1 MLAAWQ
7 EPGIREVS
15 RASLPLT
22 YGYANMFGIN
32 THFAAIFNVPAALT
46 SIIVCVYYL
55 CVTLRSMALSGVL
68 PTIFG
73 QLSSKNQ
80 VPTYALILILVG
92 TVFMAAM
99 ILAGLLFY
107 EAFALSV
114 LIFGTY
120 SLYFIYAAIF
130 VTYLVFHQHYN
141 DKQHRFQS
149 PLGPYGAYVGLFM
162 TCCLVIA
169 NNYPYHPY
177 LRNVLLIFI
186 GTILLLSVV
195 YVFVMVRYQKYSP
208 EEEKIF
214 FIAYIIRANRR
225 HREALR
231 RAKHHHSIYSPNN
244 SHPASGSQSQGPS
257 HQSRSHNSSHN
268 HSSDNLPD
276 LFHTPEEPSAV
287 DLAQVPRSSQ
297 STFFGRLSMFSILS
311 GTTQMTGS
319 PSSSATNTS
328 NNTRR
333 IQVSSPAST
342 SGAVDGN
349 SLPINDSGNNSMT
362 TISRNNS
369 LLSSSLRRVL
379 PQQVNNQSSSSLT
392 NGAPDGD
399 SAPSLPGNASQVLLY
414 QEEDQPLEDSA
425 FIRKPFSAQQVLQS
439 NSLLSTSLSNMPVLE
454 QSLRHDAVCILEEE
468 ASKSSYG
475 MRLSSG
481 SGSSGNSSRKDD
493 TSGQWSES
501 LVQPFHP
508 E

>member
-15 RASLPLT
+15 RATLPLS
-22 YGYANMFGIN
+22 YGYANMFGVS
-32 THFAAIFNVPAALT
+32 THFAAIFNIPAALT

-80 VPTYALILILVG
+80 VPTYALILIVVG
-92 TVFMAAM
+92 TVLVAAM

-130 VTYLVFHQHYN
+130 VTYLVFHRHYN

-149 PLGPYGAYVGLFM
+149 PLGPYGAYIGLFM

-177 LRNVLLIFI
+177 LRNSLLIFI
-186 GTILLLSVV
+186 GTIFLLSVV

-225 HREALR
+225 HREAIR
-231 RAKHHHSIYSPNN
+231 RAKHHHSIYSPSN
-244 SHPASGSQSQGPS
+244 SHPANGNQSLAPS
-257 HQSRSHNSSHN
+257 HQSRSHSSN
-268 HSSDNLPD
+268 HSRSSDNPPD
-276 LFHTPEEPSAV
+276 LFHAPEEPSAV
-287 DLAQVPRSSQ
+287 DLAQVPRTNRP
-297 STFFGRLSMFSILS
+297 TFFARLSMFSFLS

-333 IQVSSPAST
+333 IQVSST
-342 SGAVDGN
+342 SGAVESN
-349 SLPINDSGNNSMT
+349 SLPINDSGNNSMV

-379 PQQVNNQSSSSLT
+379 PQQVNSQSSSSLT
-392 NGAPDGD
+392 NAAADGG
-399 SAPSLPGNASQVLLY
+399 SAPSLSGEASQVLLF
-414 QEEDQPLEDSA
+414 QEEDQPLDDSA
-425 FIRKPFSAQQVLQS
+425 FIRKPFSAQQVLLS
-439 NSLLSTSLSNMPVLE
+439 NSLLSTSLSNMPPLE
-454 QSLRHDAVCILEEE
+454 QSLRHDVVCVPEEE

-475 MRLSSG
+475 MLLSSG
-481 SGSSGNSSRKDD
+481 SGSSGNSSRKDYA
-493 TSGQWSES
+493 SGQWSDS

>member
-15 RASLPLT
+15 RATLPLS
-22 YGYANMFGIN
+22 YGYANMFGVS
-32 THFAAIFNVPAALT
+32 THFAAIFNIPAALT

-80 VPTYALILILVG
+80 VPTYALILIVVG
-92 TVFMAAM
+92 TVFIAAM

-130 VTYLVFHQHYN
+130 VTYLVFHRHYN

-177 LRNVLLIFI
+177 LRNTLLIFI

-225 HREALR
+225 HREAIR
-231 RAKHHHSIYSPNN
+231 RAKHHHSIYSPGN
-244 SHPASGSQSQGPS
+244 SHPASGNQSLAPS
-257 HQSRSHNSSHN
+257 HQSRSHNSNHS

-276 LFHTPEEPSAV
+276 LSHAPEEPSTV
-287 DLAQVPRSSQ
+287 DLAQVPRTNR
-297 STFFGRLSMFSILS
+297 STFFGRLSMFSFLS

-342 SGAVDGN
+342 SGAVESN
-349 SLPINDSGNNSMT
+349 SLPINDSGNNSMA

-379 PQQVNNQSSSSLT
+379 PQHVNSQSSSSLT
-392 NGAPDGD
+392 NAATDGG
-399 SAPSLPGNASQVLLY
+399 SAPSLAGNVSQVLLF

-439 NSLLSTSLSNMPVLE
+439 NTLLSTSLSNMPPLE
-454 QSLRHDAVCILEEE
+454 QSLRRDVACVPEEE

-475 MRLSSG
+475 MLLSSG
-481 SGSSGNSSRKDD
+481 SDSNGNSGRKDD
-493 TSGQWSES
+493 ASGQWSNS
-501 LVQPFHP
+501 LVQPFHQ